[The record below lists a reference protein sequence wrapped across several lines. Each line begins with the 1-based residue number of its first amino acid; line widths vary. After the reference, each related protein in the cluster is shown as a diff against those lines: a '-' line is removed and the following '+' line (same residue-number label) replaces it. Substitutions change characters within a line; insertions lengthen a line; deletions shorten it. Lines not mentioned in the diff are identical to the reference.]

1 MKRRKLFS
9 MRVPSTFVLLT
20 WMAAGAGVVAP
31 GLVAQKTN
39 PTSVATAQR
48 DLLATPN
55 AATTT
60 APAPK
65 KPAEPMRLTTKSDH
79 SRELF
84 GEAVLFSGN
93 YRLDECLKSLRAA
106 TSEDGNFAAG
116 WALLSYLATDSKES
130 AEALARAQSLAG
142 KISPSEMLFVRWVT
156 ALKKNNQLAAIS
168 DLNDLV
174 HRETGDKF
182 VLYLA
187 GRWFVDQHD
196 AQRAIPLF
204 EKVLEIDP
212 QFTPVLNRLG
222 YSYAAMG
229 DMARAELLMQR
240 YVAAMPADANPEDS
254 YGDILFK
261 AGRYA
266 EAKEHFEHALK
277 KDPTFGPSQHELGDV
292 FAMLGNQA
300 GAREAYEKSAK
311 IAANPRRNLEYRGS
325 IALSY
330 VREGMLGFA
339 DREYAELVAEAH
351 VRKYSDLEAGFR
363 EAMAMYQADDLAAL
377 KQLDAAE
384 TAIRED
390 ADLAAVTRDEHMAV
404 IRRWRGVR
412 SLHYGNAP
420 MAEVCLHVLEERY
433 EVTDNEWIGS
443 EMHALRG
450 ALFAEQ
456 KKPMAAIAE
465 LEQTGDDAYSLDLL
479 ARTKRE
485 SGDSAGADA
494 ALRQMLGI
502 HASTMESVLVVEPA
516 RTKLSVTASK

>member
-1 MKRRKLFS
+1 
-9 MRVPSTFVLLT
+9 MRVPSTSIAMTV
-20 WMAAGAGVVAP
+20 MAVGAAIVAP
-31 GLVAQKTN
+31 ALVAQQDN
-39 PTSVATAQR
+39 PTS
-48 DLLATPN
+48 
-55 AATTT
+55 AATIQKDLVAAPKIATT
-60 APAPK
+60 PPAASK
-65 KPAEPMRLTTKSDH
+65 KPAEPMRLTTKSEQA
-79 SRELF
+79 RELF
-84 GEAVLFSGN
+84 GEAVLYSGN
-93 YRLDECLKSLRAA
+93 YRLDECLKSLRTA

-116 WALLSYLATDSKES
+116 WALLSYYATDSKES
-130 AEALARAQSLAG
+130 AEALAHAQTLAG

-156 ALKKNNQLAAIS
+156 ALKRNNQLAAIS

-212 QFTPVLNRLG
+212 EFTPVLNRLG

-229 DMARAELLMQR
+229 DMARAEALMQR
-240 YVAAMPADANPEDS
+240 YVAVMPTDPNPEDS

-311 IAANPRRNLEYRGS
+311 LAANPRRNLEYRS
-325 IALSY
+325 SVALSY

-339 DREYAELVAEAH
+339 DREYMELVAEAH
-351 VRKYSDLEAGFR
+351 ANRYTDLEAGFH
-363 EAMAMYQADDLAAL
+363 EAMAMYQADDLAAM
-377 KQLDAAE
+377 KHLDAAE
-384 TAIRED
+384 AAIRDD

-420 MAEVCLHVLEERY
+420 MAEVCLHVLEDRY
-433 EVTDNEWIGS
+433 ERTDNEWIGTQ
-443 EMHALRG
+443 MHALRG
-450 ALFAEQ
+450 ALLMEQ
-456 KKPMAAIAE
+456 KKPLAAIAE
-465 LEQTGDDAYSLDLL
+465 LEQTGDDAFSLNLL
-479 ARTKRE
+479 ARAKRE
-485 SGDSAGADA
+485 TGDGTGADA
-494 ALRQMLGI
+494 AMRQLLGI

-516 RTKLSVTASK
+516 RVKLPVSASK

>member
-1 MKRRKLFS
+1 
-9 MRVPSTFVLLT
+9 MRVPSTFAAMTL
-20 WMAAGAGVVAP
+20 MAIGVAIVAP
-31 GLVAQKTN
+31 ALVAQQAD
-39 PTSVATAQR
+39 ATGAAAIQK
-48 DLLATPN
+48 DLVPAPS
-55 AATTT
+55 AATTV
-60 APAPK
+60 AVASK
-65 KPAEPMRLTTKSDH
+65 KSAEPMRLTTKSEH
-79 SRELF
+79 ARELF
-84 GEAVLFSGN
+84 GEAVFYSGN
-93 YRLDECLKSLRAA
+93 YRLDECLKSLRTA

-116 WALLSYLATDSKES
+116 WALLSYYATDSKES
-130 AEALARAQSLAG
+130 AEALAHAQTLAG
-142 KISPSEMLFVRWVT
+142 KISPSEMLFVRWVA

-212 QFTPVLNRLG
+212 EFTPVMNRLG

-229 DMARAELLMQR
+229 DMARAETLMQR
-240 YVAAMPADANPEDS
+240 YVAAMPTDPNPEDS

-277 KDPTFGPSQHELGDV
+277 KDPRFGPSQHELGDV

-311 IAANPRRNLEYRGS
+311 IAANPRRNLEYRS
-325 IALSY
+325 SVALSY

-339 DREYAELVAEAH
+339 DREYMELVAEAH
-351 VRKYSDLEAGFR
+351 AKRYTDLEAGFH
-363 EAMAMYQADDLAAL
+363 EAMAMYQADDLAAM
-377 KQLDAAE
+377 KHLDLAE
-384 TAIRED
+384 AAIRDD

-420 MAEVCLHVLEERY
+420 MAEVCLHVLEDRY
-433 EVTDNEWIGS
+433 ERTDNEWIGTQ
-443 EMHALRG
+443 MHALRG
-450 ALFAEQ
+450 ALLMEQ

-465 LEQTGDDAYSLDLL
+465 LEQTGDDAFSLDLL
-479 ARTKRE
+479 ARAKRE
-485 SGDSAGADA
+485 TGDGTGADA
-494 ALRQMLGI
+494 AMRQLLGI
-502 HASTMESVLVVEPA
+502 HASTMDSVLVVEPA
-516 RTKLSVTASK
+516 RVKLSVSASK

>member
-1 MKRRKLFS
+1 MT
-9 MRVPSTFVLLT
+9 M
-20 WMAAGAGVVAP
+20 MAVGLAVAAP
-31 GLVAQKTN
+31 TLVAQQA
-39 PTSVATAQR
+39 TSTSAAMQKDLVAA
-48 DLLATPN
+48 PK
-55 AATTT
+55 AATMG
-60 APAPK
+60 APASK
-65 KPAEPMRLTTKSDH
+65 KPAEPMRLTTKSEH
-79 SRELF
+79 ARQLF
-84 GEAVLFSGN
+84 GEAVLYSGN
-93 YRLDECLKSLRAA
+93 YRLDECLRSLRTA

-116 WALLSYLATDSKES
+116 WALLSHYATDPKES
-130 AEALARAQSLAG
+130 AEALVHAQTLAG
-142 KISPSEMLFVRWVT
+142 KVSPSEMLFVRWVT

-212 QFTPVLNRLG
+212 EFTPVLNRLG

-229 DMARAELLMQR
+229 DMARAEALMQR
-240 YVAAMPADANPEDS
+240 YVAAIPADPNPEDS

-292 FAMLGNQA
+292 YAMLGNQA

-311 IAANPRRNLEYRGS
+311 IAANPRRNLEYRS
-325 IALSY
+325 SVALSY

-339 DREYAELVAEAH
+339 DREYLELVAEAH
-351 VRKYSDLEAGFR
+351 AKRYTDLEAGFH
-363 EAMAMYQADDLAAL
+363 EAMAMYQADDLTAM
-377 KQLDAAE
+377 KHLDAAE
-384 TAIRED
+384 AAIRDD

-404 IRRWRGVR
+404 VRRWRGVR

-420 MAEVCLHVLEERY
+420 MAEVCLHVLEDRY
-433 EVTDNEWIGS
+433 ERTDNEWIGTQ
-443 EMHALRG
+443 MHALRG
-450 ALFAEQ
+450 ALLMEQ

-465 LEQTGDDAYSLDLL
+465 LEQTGDDAFSLDLL
-479 ARTKRE
+479 ARAKRE
-485 SGDSAGADA
+485 TGDGAGADA
-494 ALRQMLGI
+494 VMRQLLGI

-516 RTKLSVTASK
+516 RIKLSISASK

>member
-1 MKRRKLFS
+1 
-9 MRVPSTFVLLT
+9 MRVPSTFALVT
-20 WMAAGAGVVAP
+20 
-31 GLVAQKTN
+31 LVAVGGAVLTPIVAAQKAA
-39 PTSVATAQR
+39 PVAAATA
-48 DLLATPN
+48 AV
-55 AATTT
+55 AKK
-60 APAPK
+60 APQ
-65 KPAEPMRLTTKSDH
+65 PMRLTTNSDH
-79 SRELF
+79 ARELF
-84 GEAVLFSGN
+84 GEAVLYSGN
-93 YRLDECLKSLRAA
+93 YRLDECLKSLRTA
-106 TSEDGNFAAG
+106 TAEDGNFAAG
-116 WALLSYLATDSKES
+116 WALLSYYATDSKES
-130 AEALARAQSLAG
+130 AEALAHAQNLAG
-142 KISPSEMLFVRWVT
+142 KISPSEMLFVRWVA

-212 QFTPVLNRLG
+212 EFTPVLNRLG

-229 DMARAELLMQR
+229 DMARAEALMQR
-240 YVAAMPADANPEDS
+240 YVAAMPTDPNPEDS

-266 EAKEHFEHALK
+266 EAKEHFELALK

-292 FAMLGNQA
+292 YAMLGNQA
-300 GAREAYEKSAK
+300 GARAAYEKSAR
-311 IAANPRRNLEYRGS
+311 IAANPRRNLEYRSS

-339 DREYAELVAEAH
+339 DREYAELVAEADAK
-351 VRKYSDLEAGFR
+351 RYTDLEAGFH
-363 EAMAMYQADDLAAL
+363 EAMAMYQADHLLAL
-377 KQLDAAE
+377 KHLDAAE

-412 SLHYGNAP
+412 SLHYGNAA

-433 EVTDNEWIGS
+433 ERTDNESIGTQ
-443 EMHALRG
+443 MHALRG
-450 ALFAEQ
+450 ALLVGQ
-456 KKPMAAIAE
+456 KKTLEAIAE
-465 LEQTGDDAYSLDLL
+465 LEQTGDDAFSLELL
-479 ARTKRE
+479 ARAKRE
-485 SGDSAGADA
+485 RGDEAGAEA
-494 ALRQMLGI
+494 AIQQMLGI